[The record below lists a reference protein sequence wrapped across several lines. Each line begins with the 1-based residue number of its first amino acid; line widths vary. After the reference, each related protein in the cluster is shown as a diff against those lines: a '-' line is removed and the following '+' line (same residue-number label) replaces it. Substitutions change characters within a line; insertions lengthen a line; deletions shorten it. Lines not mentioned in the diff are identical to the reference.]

1 MELCISFPIVE
12 KYHSDTLPPN
22 ASKWGSDNNWLLM
35 ASCFLTTSKLMHL
48 HKKLSANIP
57 ITQYILA
64 ESVVVDVSTFELSSF
79 PAL

>member
-12 KYHSDTLPPN
+12 KYNITVIPFH
-22 ASKWGSDNNWLLM
+22 LM
-35 ASCFLTTSKLMHL
+35 LANGVLTTTGCSWPAVFLTTSKLMHL

-64 ESVVVDVSTFELSSF
+64 ESQL
-79 PAL
+79 L